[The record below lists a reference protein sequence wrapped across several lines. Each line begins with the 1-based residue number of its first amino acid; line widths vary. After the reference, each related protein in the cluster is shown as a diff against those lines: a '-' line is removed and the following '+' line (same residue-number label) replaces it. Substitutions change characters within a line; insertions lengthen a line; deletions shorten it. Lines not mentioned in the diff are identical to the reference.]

1 MNHQMH
7 PNSLANLK
15 PHRFR
20 KGHDPSRRIGARS
33 AGATIREWWN
43 ILCEEDDDGNALYD
57 DDELRRIA
65 DDPKDSHT
73 KRLAAREILQAHE
86 EGLTKFGK
94 RLGSDSLDRIMDRT
108 EGKPVQTLHIEKE
121 EIPTPDEAENNLV
134 RYFREHP
141 EMLENSHTQLLLL
154 RLGRESV
161 SLREK
166 LSPVLEQH
174 CPELLVAIEP
184 ITVVASEPDSPAG
197 PA

>member
-1 MNHQMH
+1 MSHQMH
-7 PNSLANLK
+7 ANSLANLK

-20 KGHDPSRRIGARS
+20 KGHDPRRRVGARS

-43 ILCEEDDDGNALYD
+43 ILCEEDEDGRALYD

-65 DDPKDSHT
+65 DDPKESHP
-73 KRLAAREILQAHE
+73 KRFAAKEILQAQE

-108 EGKPVQTLHIEKE
+108 EGKPVQTLHVEKE
-121 EIPTPDEAENNLV
+121 ETPSLDETENNLV

-141 EMLENSHTQLLLL
+141 EALENPHTQLLVL
-154 RLGRESV
+154 RLGREHV
-161 SLREK
+161 SIREK

-174 CPELLVAIEP
+174 CPELLKAIEP
-184 ITVVASEPDSPAG
+184 VTVVASAPDSSAG